1 MTSSDKRGEA
11 LTTRKSLLRRTVWPI
26 TASDSNEGIVPDNR
40 SVSLEDVAAGFESQ
54 QLQLPDASSNSIQ
67 CAPAASDDKAVSKSS
82 SPQAYGQR
90 SSIYRGVTRFESKEM
105 PGRDLS
111 TLCTTLCFCKDYPS
125 DMVFCEDDEMS
136 ASYVLTHAGT
146 DGLGDMKLTSGTTAV
161 AKLVRKRKAAKV
173 RTSCTSS
180 SRVSIMLVELGLCVV
195 MRMSKRL
202 HVPMTL
208 QLSSIGAQ
216 VPYSIFRITH
226 TKVFLDEQSQ
236 NYTADIEEMQYVS
249 RQEYIAS
256 LRRKS
261 SGFSRG
267 ASKYRGVTRSVVKS
281 LSSLTTVICL
291 FTTCPYVAACCLIQP
306 AIRRMHVSPTSR
318 QKVLSRLLI
327 QSGRKWHDSA
337 PDVHTKRNATIT
349 TIHQIFSNDVLCM
362 AGIINMAGGKL
373 GLGVS
378 WATSIYTWAP
388 LVGEGT
394 QEEAAEA
401 YDIAAVKY
409 RGLNAVTNF
418 DLSRY
423 LRLLAPAM
431 QRSLLHHQTRA
442 PPHQDCG
449 LQQNICTAWPKWD
462 IMRCRQTPA
471 HTTAEYALDFLGDI
485 SPWSWPVNPRA
496 LGQPI
501 PPGLPTWA
509 LPDQEQHSRGCQS
522 RSWQDE
528 LTLVDEQSTPYQ
540 GNRSNSSL
548 ALMDRMTDC
557 NEFHRH
563 MAAKR
568 HLLRGSGLGLPI
580 KTHADIDS
588 LLQNEPDDKKCIAH
602 TPASLHSL
610 SLSMESGPYRPQQ
623 LSYPQMPST
632 FLNTTWQDELAS
644 KDPKSATDN
653 STPMQHLPMFAV
665 WGEQGD
671 T

>member
-11 LTTRKSLLRRTVWPI
+11 LSTRKSLLRRTVWPI
-26 TASDSNEGIVPDNR
+26 AASDSNEGTVPDNR

-54 QLQLPDASSNSIQ
+54 LLQLPDASSNSAH

-90 SSIYRGVTRFESKEM
+90 SSIYRGVTRFEIKKL
-105 PGRDLS
+105 PGRHF
-111 TLCTTLCFCKDYPS
+111 TRLCTTLCFSKGCPS
-125 DMVFCEDDEMS
+125 DTVIREDDEVS
-136 ASYVLTHAGT
+136 ART
-146 DGLGDMKLTSGTTAV
+146 DGLGDMKLTFGITAV
-161 AKLVRKRKAAKV
+161 AKLVRKRKAAK
-173 RTSCTSS
+173 
-180 SRVSIMLVELGLCVV
+180 
-195 MRMSKRL
+195 
-202 HVPMTL
+202 
-208 QLSSIGAQ
+208 
-216 VPYSIFRITH
+216 
-226 TKVFLDEQSQ
+226 SQ
-236 NYTADIEEMQYVS
+236 NYTSDIEEMQYVS

-267 ASKYRGVTRSVVKS
+267 ASKYRGVTRSVVHTIS
-281 LSSLTTVICL
+281 CITSVDLCFMACL
-291 FTTCPYVAACCLIQP
+291 YVAASCDQK
-306 AIRRMHVSPTSR
+306 MHVSPTSR
-318 QKVLSRLLI
+318 QKVLGRLLV
-327 QSGRKWHDSA
+327 QFGRKWHDSA
-337 PDVHTKRNATIT
+337 PDVHTTRNAKIT
-349 TIHQIFSNDVLCM
+349 TMRKNLNDVLCM
-362 AGIINMAGGKL
+362 AGIISMVGGKL
-373 GLGVS
+373 GLDVF
-378 WATSIYTWAP
+378 WATS
-388 LVGEGT
+388 T

-409 RGLNAVTNF
+409 RGLNA
-418 DLSRY
+418 
-423 LRLLAPAM
+423 
-431 QRSLLHHQTRA
+431 
-442 PPHQDCG
+442 
-449 LQQNICTAWPKWD
+449 
-462 IMRCRQTPA
+462 TPA
-471 HTTAEYALDFLGDI
+471 HTNAEYASDFLGDI

-509 LPDQEQHSRGCQS
+509 LPEQEQHSRGCQS

-588 LLQNEPDDKKCIAH
+588 LLQNEPDDKVGIAH

-632 FLNTTWQDELAS
+632 FLNTTWQDELAA

-665 WGEQGD
+665 WGEDGD

>member
-26 TASDSNEGIVPDNR
+26 AASDSNEGTVPDNR
-40 SVSLEDVAAGFESQ
+40 SISLEDVAAGFESQ
-54 QLQLPDASSNSIQ
+54 QLQLPDASSNSAH

-90 SSIYRGVTRFESKEM
+90 SSIYRGVTRFEAKEL

-111 TLCTTLCFCKDYPS
+111 TLCTTLCFCKVNPS
-125 DMVFCEDDEMS
+125 DMVFSENGGY
-136 ASYVLTHAGT
+136 A
-146 DGLGDMKLTSGTTAV
+146 
-161 AKLVRKRKAAKV
+161 
-173 RTSCTSS
+173 
-180 SRVSIMLVELGLCVV
+180 
-195 MRMSKRL
+195 
-202 HVPMTL
+202 
-208 QLSSIGAQ
+208 
-216 VPYSIFRITH
+216 
-226 TKVFLDEQSQ
+226 DEQTAARAYDLAALKYWGPSTILNFPSQ

-267 ASKYRGVTRSVVKS
+267 ASKYRG
-281 LSSLTTVICL
+281 
-291 FTTCPYVAACCLIQP
+291 
-306 AIRRMHVSPTSR
+306 
-318 QKVLSRLLI
+318 
-327 QSGRKWHDSA
+327 
-337 PDVHTKRNATIT
+337 
-349 TIHQIFSNDVLCM
+349 
-362 AGIINMAGGKL
+362 IINMAGGKL

-388 LVGEGT
+388 LRAISNYLAALWKVGEGT

-442 PPHQDCG
+442 PPNQDCSS
-449 LQQNICTAWPKWD
+449 Q
-462 IMRCRQTPA
+462 QTPV
-471 HTTAEYALDFLGDI
+471 HTNAEYALDFLGDI

-509 LPDQEQHSRGCQS
+509 LPDQEQHSRGCQT

-528 LTLVDEQSTPYQ
+528 LTLVDEHSTPYQ
-540 GNRSNSSL
+540 GNRSNSGL
-548 ALMDRMTDC
+548 ALMEQMTDC
-557 NEFHRH
+557 NDFHRH

-568 HLLRGSGLGLPI
+568 HLLRGGGLGLPI

-588 LLQNEPDDKKCIAH
+588 LLQNEPDDKMGITH
-602 TPASLHSL
+602 TPASQHSL
-610 SLSMESGPYRPQQ
+610 SLSMESGPYKPQR

-632 FLNTTWQDELAS
+632 FLNTTWQDELAA